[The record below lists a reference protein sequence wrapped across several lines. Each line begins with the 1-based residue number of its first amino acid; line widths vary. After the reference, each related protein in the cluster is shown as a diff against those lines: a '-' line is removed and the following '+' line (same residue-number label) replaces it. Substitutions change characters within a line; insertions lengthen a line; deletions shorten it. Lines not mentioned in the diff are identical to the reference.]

1 LWCLQLL
8 RYTTTSG
15 HVIMGVFGILPNSPL
30 GHQSCDH
37 CPSVIHGGISSE
49 LLTSGEISYQS
60 SHNQIKGLLITS
72 NANCSIRQFGVG
84 EELCPMSSSLS
95 HFRRLFSSPC
105 QRQSM
110 WGELLPS
117 LGVRRPLT
125 FHILIFWTPLK
136 PLTGLSQMNWNLV
149 GSIYGRSSIKCTH
162 FVPIH

>member
-1 LWCLQLL
+1 MLMYLTFSNLNSMHWIIKKIQAFM
-8 RYTTTSG
+8 YFSEHFQDISG
-15 HVIMGVFGILPNSPL
+15 QFSGHQCNPPVVMFTIATLYHVIMGVFGILPNSPL

-37 CPSVIHGGISSE
+37 CPRVIHGGILSE

-110 WGELLPS
+110 
-117 LGVRRPLT
+117 
-125 FHILIFWTPLK
+125 
-136 PLTGLSQMNWNLV
+136 
-149 GSIYGRSSIKCTH
+149 
-162 FVPIH
+162 